1 MDGHL
6 GRDDGSQG
14 NIRASDGLTENQ
26 TLQSDPFY
34 KPVPPLSLPLQQPGS
49 TLGSA
54 TFPA

>member
-26 TLQSDPFY
+26 TLQFDPFY

-54 TFPA
+54 TFPT